1 MSGTDQK
8 ERHEQRLKSGS
19 LGAVGIIFFVAAA
32 AGPLAATLG
41 ASPIAFASNGVGAPG
56 AYALSS
62 IILLIFAVG
71 YAAMSNHITSAGGFP
86 VYISRGFGR
95 TIGIAAAFV
104 AVFAYN
110 CMLLGLYGL
119 FAYFSHSIIADKLGL
134 NIPWPIWAFVGIVL
148 VAVLGYN
155 EVNLSV
161 RVLGLL
167 MILEVVILLVFD
179 VTVIAK
185 GGQSGISGAAFSP
198 SNIFHGTAGIAILFA
213 MASFV
218 GFEATAVYGE
228 EARTPKRTIPRAT
241 YGAVLLLGGFYT
253 LSTWAIGLAYGPSQI
268 AKAATNNPGSLVFD
282 ANTRY
287 VGAVSTDIMYVLLIT
302 SMFAV
307 VLSFHNTLARYLYS
321 LGRNGVLP
329 AVLGRTHRRHQAPH
343 IASAVQSGIAIVIVG
358 VFAAAQADPFAQLY
372 SWLVAVGT
380 VGVLVLQGG
389 CSAAVFAFFRRTK
402 VDRRPWHTM
411 AAPVLGTLGLG
422 MAVYLSVTNFDQL
435 TGVASGPI
443 SLLPWLLVVAAIG
456 GIAVARLRLGPAADY
471 YAGVERTPA
480 IQDPSTADATDEEA
494 DPMPQDK
501 THNPRLATT
510 AEARDDQNSKS
521 GEQR

>member
-1 MSGTDQK
+1 MSGSSDQSRPSGK
-8 ERHEQRLKSGS
+8 LKSGS
-19 LGAVGIIFFVAAA
+19 MGPIGIIFFVAAA

-41 ASPIAFASNGVGAPG
+41 ASPVAFASTGVGAPG

-71 YAAMSNHITSAGGFP
+71 YAAMSNHVTSAGGFA

-95 TIGIAAAFV
+95 TFGFAAAFV
-104 AVFAYN
+104 AVLAYN

-119 FAYFSHSIIADKLGL
+119 FAFFSQSIIAEKLGL
-134 NIPWPIWAFVGIVL
+134 NLPWPVWAFVGIVL

-155 EVNLSV
+155 DVNLSV

-167 MILEVVILLVFD
+167 MIIEVIVLLVFD
-179 VTVIAK
+179 FAVIGK
-185 GGQSGISGAAFSP
+185 GGAAGVSGAAFAP

-228 EARTPKRTIPRAT
+228 EARNPRRTVPRAT

-253 LSTWAIGLAYGPSQI
+253 LSTWAIGLAYGPGQI
-268 AKAATNNPGSLVFD
+268 MQAATKNPGSLVFD

-287 VGAVSTDIMYVLLIT
+287 VGQASTDVMNVLIIT

-329 AVLGRTHRRHQAPH
+329 AALGRTHGRHQAPH
-343 IASAVQSGIAIVIVG
+343 IASAAQSVIAAVIVG
-358 VFAAAQADPFAQLY
+358 IFAVADADPFAQLY
-372 SWLVAVGT
+372 SWLVALGT
-380 VGVLVLQGG
+380 VGVLLLQGG
-389 CSAAVFAFFRRTK
+389 CSAAVFAFFRRTR
-402 VDRRPWHTM
+402 VDARYWHTM
-411 AAPVLGTLGLG
+411 IAPALGTLGIG
-422 MAVYLSVTNFDQL
+422 VAVYLSVANFKDL
-435 TGVASGPI
+435 TGATSGVI
-443 SLLPWLLVVAAIG
+443 SLLPWLLVIAAVAG
-456 GIAVARLRLGPAADY
+456 LVVARLRRAPARDY
-471 YAGVERTPA
+471 YAGVDRAVEP
-480 IQDPSTADATDEEA
+480 DPPPLATDA
-494 DPMPQDK
+494 GPDPM
-501 THNPRLATT
+501 A
-510 AEARDDQNSKS
+510 S
-521 GEQR
+521 GT